1 MLQEKIQKLEHLCD
15 LKDKRIEDMS
25 DKLVHMKG
33 PRGQPPAQQG
43 RMGPGRAKQQQPP
56 PGGYYRGAPPSQP
69 RWN

>member
-33 PRGQPPAQQG
+33 SRGQPAAQQS
-43 RMGPGRAKQQQPP
+43 RMGPGRAQQPQQ
-56 PGGYYRGAPPSQP
+56 GGYYRGAPPSQS